1 MGGPLLVAVLVVL
14 AVLILFVA
22 LRRMIAGAADPV
34 DKRLAEYGIT
44 AESVMDAS
52 SAEVAKPRKSAF
64 GRLANGFGMGSGLAE
79 KLSRADIALTTSE
92 FGLMVLGAAAA
103 GFVLGWWRVGL
114 LFGLVIGLVLGYA
127 PFLYLRSRTRKREI
141 TFTNQLPDVLDLL
154 VGSLR
159 AGYGLSQALGTL
171 VEQLPPP
178 ASDEF
183 RRVTRAVELGVPI
196 NRALND
202 LTERITT
209 QDVSLVVTAINVQH
223 EMGGNLA
230 ETLET
235 IGYTV
240 RDRLRMLREI
250 RSLTA
255 QQRLTSYILAATPIF
270 LGVLLTFVS
279 PGYMDPLFQPGWVRI
294 LPIAALILM
303 GLGFMVIRKI
313 VDIEV

>member
-1 MGGPLLVAVLVVL
+1 MGGPLLIAVLVMVAVVFFFL
-14 AVLILFVA
+14 ALQRA
-22 LRRMIAGAADPV
+22 IAGAADPV
-34 DKRLAEYGIT
+34 DQRLAQYGLT
-44 AESVMDAS
+44 AESVVEDPA
-52 SAEVAKPRKSAF
+52 VAAARPKPSLF
-64 GRLANGFGMGSGLAE
+64 GRLAGGLGMGAGLAE
-79 KLSRADIALTTSE
+79 KLSRADIAMTTSE
-92 FGLMVLGAAAA
+92 FGLLVIVLGLA
-103 GFVLGWWRVGL
+103 GFLVGWWRVGL
-114 LFGLVIGLVLGYA
+114 PFGLVIGLVLGYA
-127 PFLYLRSRTRKREI
+127 PFLYLGSRIHKREI
-141 TFTNQLPDVLDLL
+141 TFTNQLPDVLDLM

-159 AGYGLSQALGTL
+159 AGYGLQQAIGTL

-183 RRVTRAVELGVPI
+183 RRVARAIELGVPI
-196 NRALND
+196 TRALNG

-209 QDVSLVVTAINVQH
+209 QDVQLVVTAITVQH

-255 QQRLTSYILAATPIF
+255 QQRLTGYIIGLIPIF
-270 LGVLLTFVS
+270 LAVLITMMN
-279 PGYMDPLFQPGWVRI
+279 PEYMAPLWQPGMMRAV
-294 LPIAALILM
+294 PIVALIM
-303 GLGFMVIRKI
+303 EGIGFMAIKKI

>member
-1 MGGPLLVAVLVVL
+1 MGGPLLVAGLTVL
-14 AVLILFVA
+14 AVGIFFLAFW
-22 LRRMIAGAADPV
+22 RMIAGAADPV
-34 DKRLAEYGIT
+34 DARLAEYGL
-44 AESVMDAS
+44 
-52 SAEVAKPRKSAF
+52 SAEMVVDDPSATTARPRPSPL
-64 GRLANGFGMGSGLAE
+64 GRLMTGFGMGAGLAE

-92 FGLMVLGAAAA
+92 FGLMVLGAAGA
-103 GFVLGWWRVGL
+103 GLLLGWWRVGL
-114 LFGLVIGLVLGYA
+114 LFGIAIGGVLGYA
-127 PFLYLRSRTRKREI
+127 PLLYLRSRTRKREI

-159 AGYGLSQALGTL
+159 AGYGLSQAIGTL

-178 ASDEF
+178 ACDEF
-183 RRVTRAVELGVPI
+183 RRVGRAIELGMPL

-202 LTERITT
+202 LTERVTT

-230 ETLET
+230 ETLDT

-255 QQRLTSYILAATPIF
+255 QQRLTSYILAGVPIF
-270 LGVLLTFVS
+270 LGVGLTFMS
-279 PGYMDPLFQPGWVRI
+279 PGYMDPLFAPGLVRI
-294 LPIAALILM
+294 LPITALLLQ
-303 GLGFMVIRKI
+303 GLGFLVISKI
-313 VDIEV
+313 VNIEV

>member
-34 DKRLAEYGIT
+34 DQRLAQYGIT
-44 AESVMDAS
+44 AETITDNPAAETARPRM
-52 SAEVAKPRKSAF
+52 SALGK
-64 GRLANGFGMGSGLAE
+64 LANGLGMGAGLAE
-79 KLSRADIALTTSE
+79 KLSRADVAMTTSE
-92 FGLMVLGAAAA
+92 FALLVMGAAAV
-103 GFVLGWWRVGL
+103 GFLLGWWRVGL
-114 LFGLVIGLVLGYA
+114 LFGVAIGLVLGYA
-127 PFLYLRSRTRKREI
+127 PFLYVNSRVHRREI

-159 AGYGLSQALGTL
+159 AGYGLSQAIGTL
-171 VEQLPPP
+171 VDQLPPP

-183 RRVTRAVELGVPI
+183 RRVARAVELGVPM

-209 QDVSLVVTAINVQH
+209 QDVSLVVTAINVQY

-255 QQRLTSYILAATPIF
+255 QQRLTGYILAGVPII
-270 LGVLLTFVS
+270 LAVALTLMN
-279 PGYMDPLFQPGWVRI
+279 PEYMAPLFEPGLMRI
-294 LPIAALILM
+294 VPIISLIM
-303 GLGFMVIRKI
+303 EGVGFMVIRKI